1 MKSKSDEER
10 LAGRIREVTILV
22 LRSFGGDEAKTKA
35 WFEQKN
41 SLLGDVTPNEMIAVG
56 RVEKLLKW
64 VRLQVGDR

>member
-1 MKSKSDEER
+1 VKSKSDEER

-22 LRSFGGDEAKTKA
+22 LRSFGGDEAKAKA

-41 SLLGDVTPNEMIAVG
+41 SLLGDVTPNEMIAAG